1 MNKTQK
7 KFFFYL
13 NLTTHLIQRF
23 DKKESTI
30 DFLRNKLIFT
40 IKNCILFT
48 VASSDLEQYMK
59 DDSFIMSLRH
69 IRPRRKFQIAI
80 EALFMI
86 DFPLLK
92 NKFSFFL
99 DRKHKRATIDIST
112 PAETFSKHINVSE
125 LNETTTVRSLIILF
139 QQDVFTLYVDCKEVA
154 KQEMEINFSKLYH
167 QSDEPVVKLVS
178 SFI

>member
-1 MNKTQK
+1 
-7 KFFFYL
+7 
-13 NLTTHLIQRF
+13 
-23 DKKESTI
+23 
-30 DFLRNKLIFT
+30 
-40 IKNCILFT
+40 
-48 VASSDLEQYMK
+48 MK

-99 DRKHKRATIDIST
+99 DRKNKRATIDIST

-178 SFI
+178 SFTNLLIQNINKLIKFYTKKLVP